1 MPVDEAS
8 LLNSSFSPMILV
20 NPRPPPTL
28 LELLL
33 DFQYAT
39 RKAEC
44 RHVEEE
50 FLYPLSQLSTAE
62 TLSSKGEATLVRCA
76 LRVHRRGWTEK
87 ASLI

>member
-1 MPVDEAS
+1 MPADKAS
-8 LLNSSFSPMILV
+8 LLNSPFSPVILV
-20 NPRPPPTL
+20 NPRPLPTL

-62 TLSSKGEATLVRCA
+62 TLSSKGEATLVGCA
-76 LRVHRRGWTEK
+76 LRVHRRGWTDK